1 MKLDRVLAGGI
12 AAVAWTG
19 LGLQFQASMA
29 QLDNNVAAT
38 LWVILRYFTVITNLL
53 VAIVF
58 TAFAFGRTRIASPF
72 ILGGVTLAILLVGV
86 VYMTLLRGM
95 IELSGGALLA
105 DTLNHKVTPVLCG
118 LYWLLVA
125 KKGKL
130 DWNDPM
136 KWALLP
142 LAYFIYGI
150 WRGKTEG
157 KYAYPFINLDK
168 LGWPQV
174 LINAAVIAAGF
185 IAVGYIM
192 VWLDRRMSGR
202 R

>member
-1 MKLDRVLAGGI
+1 MKIDRVLATCI

-19 LGLQFQASMA
+19 LGLQFQASMG

-38 LWVILRYFTVITNLL
+38 LWVIFRYFTVITNFL

-58 TAFAFGRTRIASPF
+58 TAQALDWRRVASPF
-72 ILGGVTLAILLVGV
+72 NLGGVTIAILLVGV
-86 VYMTLLRGM
+86 IYITLLNGSL
-95 IELSGGALLA
+95 ELSGGAKLA
-105 DTLNHKVTPVLCG
+105 DTLNHKVTPVFVG

-130 DWNDPM
+130 DWNDPA

-157 KYAYPFINLDK
+157 KYPYPFMNLDR
-168 LGWPQV
+168 LGWPQT
-174 LINAAVIAAGF
+174 LTNAVVMALGF
-185 IAVGYIM
+185 IAVGYVM

>member
-1 MKLDRVLAGGI
+1 MKIDRILAAGI
-12 AAVAWTG
+12 AAVTWTG

-29 QLDNNVAAT
+29 LLDNNVAAT
-38 LWVILRYFTVITNLL
+38 LWVMFRYFTVITNVL

-58 TAFAFGRTRIASPF
+58 TAQALGWTRIASPF
-72 ILGGVTLAILLVGV
+72 NLGGVTIAILLVGV

-95 IELSGGALLA
+95 VELSGGAQLA
-105 DTLNHKVTPVLCG
+105 DTLNHKITPVLVG
-118 LYWLLVA
+118 LYWLLVV

-142 LAYFIYGI
+142 LAYFAYAI

-157 KYAYPFINLDK
+157 KYAYPFMNLDK
-168 LGWPQV
+168 LGWPQTLV
-174 LINAAVIAAGF
+174 NAVVMALGF
-185 IAVGYIM
+185 VAVGYLM

>member
-1 MKLDRVLAGGI
+1 MKIGRVLAAGI

-19 LGLQFQASMA
+19 LGLQFRASMA
-29 QLDNNVAAT
+29 QLDNDVVMT
-38 LWVILRYFTVITNLL
+38 MWVVFRYFTVITNFL

-58 TAFAFGRTRIASPF
+58 SAQAFGRSRIASPF
-72 ILGGVTLAILLVGV
+72 ILAGVTLAILLVGV
-86 VYMTLLRGM
+86 VYMTLLKGM

-118 LYWLLVA
+118 LYWLLIA

-157 KYAYPFINLDK
+157 KYAYPFLNLDK
-168 LGWPQV
+168 LGWSQV
-174 LINAAVIAAGF
+174 LANAAVIAAGF

-192 VWLDRRMSGR
+192 VWLDRRMAGR

>member
-1 MKLDRVLAGGI
+1 MKIDRVLAAGI

-19 LGLQFQASMA
+19 LALQFRASMA

-38 LWVILRYFTVITNLL
+38 LWVMFRYFTVITNLL

-58 TAFAFGRTRIASPF
+58 TAQALNWRRIASPF
-72 ILGGVTLAILLVGV
+72 NLGGVTIAILLVGV
-86 VYMTLLRGM
+86 VYMTLLNGLV
-95 IELSGGALLA
+95 ELSGGANLA
-105 DTLNHKVTPVLCG
+105 DTLNHKVTPVLVG

-130 DWNDPM
+130 DWNDPV

-142 LAYFIYGI
+142 LAYFAYGI

-157 KYAYPFINLDK
+157 KYAYPFMNLDK
-168 LGWPQV
+168 LGWPQT
-174 LINAAVIAAGF
+174 LINAAVMALGF
-185 IAVGYIM
+185 IAVGYLM

>member
-1 MKLDRVLAGGI
+1 MKIDRVLAAII

-19 LGLQFQASMA
+19 LGLQFQASFG
-29 QLDNNVAAT
+29 QLHDVPKT
-38 LWVILRYFTVITNLL
+38 LWVMFLYFTVITNFLM
-53 VAIVF
+53 AIVF
-58 TAFAFGRTRIASPF
+58 TALAFGWNRIASPF
-72 ILGGVTLAILLVGV
+72 NLGGVTIAMLLVGV
-86 VYMTLLRGM
+86 IYNTLLRGM
-95 IELSGGALLA
+95 IELSGGAKIADLINHSISPLL
-105 DTLNHKVTPVLCG
+105 VG

-130 DWNDPM
+130 DWNDPA

-157 KYAYPFINLDK
+157 KYPYPFMNLER
-168 LGWPQV
+168 LGWPQT
-174 LINAAVIAAGF
+174 LINAALMAMGF

-192 VWLDRRMSGR
+192 VWLDRRMAGR